1 MEGEDA
7 GTCGV
12 FPQRFAMSVHAQK
25 TNAWSSPDVLLQSI
39 QKVSALLS
47 PDLEAAISAFGAS
60 CKAKLSNKAA
70 SGQPEDQLRGPLE
83 VLFIELARLG
93 GLGDGALAMVG
104 ENTLADLKTRPD
116 YAVTVSNALVGFIE
130 VKAPGK
136 GAMPTRF
143 SDDHDKRQWAKL
155 KSLPNLIYTDGQSFS
170 LWRNGEQIGKL
181 VTLEGEIESAGDK
194 LAAPDALLP
203 LINDFLRWS
212 PVPPRNVKQLA
223 ETAARLCRLLRDEV
237 TEELER
243 GNAGLTSLAQEWRGL
258 LFPAATNEQFADGYA
273 QAVTFGL
280 LVARARDIDLSGGI
294 DKAALELRKSSSLI
308 ATALRLLTDND
319 EVQNAL
325 QSALKTLA
333 RVLDAV
339 NWPALTKGDPD
350 AWLYF
355 YEDFLGVYDN
365 RLRKQ
370 TGSYYT
376 PPQVVEAMVRLVDE
390 ALRDP
395 TLFGRPQGL
404 ASKDVTIADPAV
416 GTGAYLLGALRR
428 IAATVEADLGPGAV
442 PGAIAAA
449 ADRLIGFEMQFGPYA
464 VAQLRLIAEMQTL
477 MSVSDGAN
485 QAKLAGNLPLL
496 KLFITDTLG
505 DPYAAQTQFGG
516 LVAPIGESRKQANA
530 IKRSETITVVM
541 GNPPYKE
548 KAKGRGGWI
557 EAGSPGRPAAMDLWS
572 PPKAWDAGAHAK
584 HLKNLYIYFWR
595 WATWKVFGA
604 DHAATTGEADSE
616 RAGVICFITVA
627 GFLNGPGFQKMRA
640 DLRRDCSN
648 IWVIDCSPEGHQPE
662 VPTRLFE
669 GVQQPVC
676 IVLAVRKPGKERG
689 KPGCLRF
696 RALPEGKRSEKF
708 TALADVSLTD
718 RGWVEGP
725 SGWREPFL
733 PERAGSW
740 GVFAPLESLFGYNG
754 SGVQPGRTWVI
765 APDQDSLRLRWNR
778 LIGEKDLAEKE
789 DLFLPHLRDGKP
801 GDRHIQKVLTAHL
814 PQHPH
819 SLAKI
824 ADEKGQPRK
833 PVRYAYRSFDRQ
845 WIIPD
850 NRVINQTN
858 PNLWDAFSDNQVF
871 LTALSRYSPIAG
883 PALTVTSL
891 IPDSDHYKGSFMGRV
906 FPLWRDAAATVPNIA
921 PDLLLRLEAI
931 YGHAVSP
938 EDVLAYIA
946 ALLAHPAF
954 TARFQKDLVRPGL
967 RVPITADAALFA
979 EAAALGREVVWLH
992 CYGERFTDA
1001 GAGRPAGP
1009 PRMAK
1014 GTGPTIPAGGGIPGA
1029 PEPLPDVMDY
1039 DPATR
1044 RLSIGK
1050 GFIDNVPKAVW
1061 GYQVSG
1067 KNTLRQWFSYRRLDR
1082 TRPIIGDRRPP
1093 SLLDTIK
1100 PPHWPDEY
1108 TQDLMNLLHVLGR
1121 LVALEPAQA
1130 DLLERICAG
1139 PLMPL
1144 AIPDVAKA
1152 EG

>member
-1 MEGEDA
+1 M
-7 GTCGV
+7 V
-12 FPQRFAMSVHAQK
+12 FVWF
-25 TNAWSSPDVLLQSI
+25 SPTLNP
-39 QKVSALLS
+39 KVSALL
-47 PDLEAAISAFGAS
+47 PADLKAAISAFGAS

-83 VLFIELARLG
+83 VLFTELARLG

-203 LINDFLRWS
+203 LINDFLRWN
-212 PVPPRNVKQLA
+212 PAPPRNVKQLA

-365 RLRKQ
+365 KLRKQ

-395 TLFGRPQGL
+395 ALFGRPQGL

-477 MSVSDGAN
+477 MSVNDGEHP
-485 QAKLAGNLPLL
+485 AKLAGNLPSL

-541 GNPPYKE
+541 GNPPYKD
-548 KAKGRGGWI
+548 KAKGMGRWI
-557 EAGSPGRPAAMDLWS
+557 EAGSDGRPSALSHWT
-572 PPKAWDAGAHAK
+572 PPASWKISQHI
-584 HLKNLYIYFWR
+584 HNTKNLYVYFWR

-604 DHAATTGEADSE
+604 DHAQTTGEAESD
-616 RAGVICFITVA
+616 RAGVICFITAA
-627 GFLNGPGFQKMRA
+627 GFLSGDGFQKMRA
-640 DLRRDCSN
+640 DLRRDCSD
-648 IWVIDCSPEGHQPE
+648 IWIIDCSADGHQPD
-662 VPTRLFE
+662 VQTRLFQ
-669 GVQQPVC
+669 GVQQPIC
-676 IVLAVRKPGKERG
+676 IVLALRKTGKDRA
-689 KPGCLRF
+689 KPARLHF
-696 RALPEGKRSEKF
+696 YALPEGSRTGKF
-708 TALADVSLTD
+708 DALAKLTLA
-718 RGWVEGP
+718 GP
-725 SGWREPFL
+725 HWESGPPGWREPFL
-733 PERAGSW
+733 PERVGAWAAFCPLIDMFDWSSP
-740 GVFAPLESLFGYNG
+740 GVGPY
-754 SGVQPGRTWVI
+754 RTWVI
-765 APDQDSLRLRWNR
+765 APDSVSLTKRWQALISEQDGTR
-778 LIGEKDLAEKE
+778 KE
-789 DLFLPHLRDGKP
+789 TLLKPDRDRYL
-801 GDRHIQKVLTAHL
+801 DKVVSVPLGQYVPSKVT
-814 PQHPH
+814 
-819 SLAKI
+819 LAK
-824 ADEKGQPRK
+824 ETGGVVP
-833 PVRYAYRSFDRQ
+833 PVRYAFRSFDRQ

-850 NRVINQTN
+850 HRLISQARSD
-858 PNLWDAFSDNQVF
+858 LWVAYSHAQVVV
-871 LTALSRYSPIAG
+871 TAPESYTPTSG
-883 PALTVTSL
+883 PALTISGHL
-891 IPDSDHYKGSFMGRV
+891 PDLDHYKGSFGGRV

-921 PDLLLRLEAI
+921 PDLLLRLGAI

-938 EDVLAYIA
+938 EDVLGYIA

-979 EAAALGREVVWLH
+979 EAAALGREVIWLH

-1039 DPATR
+1039 DPAAR

-1061 GYQVSG
+1061 DYEVSG

-1093 SLLDTIK
+1093 SPLDKIQ
-1100 PPHWPDEY
+1100 PAHWPDEY

-1144 AIPDVAKA
+1144 AIPDVAKV